1 MRNFIIGASLTAT
14 LLPTMPAMSTMAR
27 SITVSPAIV
36 ATVALRGDGH
46 CPDEKYSSDPDCA
59 REGAQ
64 YRGSG
69 REQASSRDEFP
80 RCMNGT
86 CTNRRS
92 TAVVAGRHQGDQF
105 PGNRQGGG
113 SGPALPAP
121 RAV

>member
-1 MRNFIIGASLTAT
+1 MIRHLSATVLAASLS
-14 LLPTMPAMSTMAR
+14 LFPLPAMPS
-27 SITVSPAIV
+27 
-36 ATVALRGDGH
+36 ATAVALRGDGY
-46 CPDEKYSSDPDCA
+46 CPSERYSSDPDCA

-64 YRGSG
+64 WRGTG
-69 REQASSRDEFP
+69 REQASSRNEFP

-86 CTNRRS
+86 CTDRRS
-92 TAVVAGRHQGDQF
+92 TAVASAESDKRNQF

>member
-1 MRNFIIGASLTAT
+1 MLRQISSTVLAAALFLPAGASLASS
-14 LLPTMPAMSTMAR
+14 A
-27 SITVSPAIV
+27 
-36 ATVALRGDGH
+36 VALRGDGH
-46 CPDEKYSSDPDCA
+46 CPTERYSSDPDCA
-59 REGAQ
+59 REGSQ
-64 YRGSG
+64 QLSK
-69 REQASSRDEFP
+69 SSRDEFP

-92 TAVVAGRHQGDQF
+92 TALVASAESDKRNQF

>member
-1 MRNFIIGASLTAT
+1 MLRHFPAT
-14 LLPTMPAMSTMAR
+14 VLAAALFLPMPALASDTTGQPGR
-27 SITVSPAIV
+27 G
-36 ATVALRGDGH
+36 GDGH
-46 CPDEKYSSDPDCA
+46 CPIPELATDPDCA
-59 REGAQ
+59 REGSQ
-64 YRGSG
+64 QLSK
-69 REQASSRDEFP
+69 SSRDEFP
-80 RCMNGT
+80 DCMNGT

>member
-1 MRNFIIGASLTAT
+1 MLRQISSTVLAAALFLPAGASLA
-14 LLPTMPAMSTMAR
+14 S
-27 SITVSPAIV
+27 S
-36 ATVALRGDGH
+36 TVALRGDGH
-46 CPDEKYSSDPDCA
+46 CPTERYSSDPDCA
-59 REGAQ
+59 REGSQ
-64 YRGSG
+64 QLSK
-69 REQASSRDEFP
+69 SSRDEFP
-80 RCMNGT
+80 DCMNGT

>member
-1 MRNFIIGASLTAT
+1 MLRQISVTVLAASLSLFA
-14 LLPTMPAMSTMAR
+14 LPTMPS
-27 SITVSPAIV
+27 
-36 ATVALRGDGH
+36 ATAVALRGDGH
-46 CPDEKYSSDPDCA
+46 CPTERYSSDPDCA
-59 REGAQ
+59 REGSQ
-64 YRGSG
+64 QLSK
-69 REQASSRDEFP
+69 SSRNEFP

>member
-1 MRNFIIGASLTAT
+1 MVRQISSTVLTVA
-14 LLPTMPAMSTMAR
+14 LFLPMPAMASDTTGQPGR
-27 SITVSPAIV
+27 G
-36 ATVALRGDGH
+36 GDGH
-46 CPDEKYSSDPDCA
+46 CPIPELATDPDCA
-59 REGAQ
+59 REGSQ
-64 YRGSG
+64 QLSK
-69 REQASSRDEFP
+69 SSRDEFP
-80 RCMNGT
+80 DCMNGT